1 MSRSLWAFTHYL
13 KKALLALCSLKR
25 QGDQHWISLLLV
37 KASPTSCSPAR
48 QVPVRIQPWLLL
60 LHILRVQS
68 LRAWGLIWGLPS
80 LCFPSDSHQTPHAHV
95 TVTFSTQPCC
105 ICYAVYHLF
114 LVFTQEKTPILQG
127 QLRPSLLYKAFFD
140 ILSLYQRR
148 WVSSH

>member
-68 LRAWGLIWGLPS
+68 LGSNLGLALLMFPIRFSPDSPYSRHGDSLHTAMLYLLRSLSPSWSLPRKNP
-80 LCFPSDSHQTPHAHV
+80 L
-95 TVTFSTQPCC
+95 
-105 ICYAVYHLF
+105 
-114 LVFTQEKTPILQG
+114 ILQG

-140 ILSLYQRR
+140 NFSLYQRC